1 MNLHNLPIF
10 PRNAITKKA
19 FSFIE
24 ISVVIVVIGILI
36 AGVVQ
41 GRDMLNDMRINSARS
56 FTEKSP
62 VSSMQNLALWLET
75 TQQNSLFIN
84 TNSVNAPLYHKDNQA
99 IGRWNDLNSDPNLK
113 VNLLQATEAS
123 KPIFIFNAINGLPA
137 LRFDGVNDYLQNVNK
152 FYYNNFTAFFVAL
165 PMKICATG
173 GGIYF
178 GTSGQSY
185 ITYPQ
190 HGGVINEANVTSA
203 AGFGVS
209 LCTNQ
214 IATVEHSSSY
224 MPSRTLNTGDFKKPV
239 LFTVSY
245 ANKVATSYVNSKSA
259 VTGAASGYN
268 VYLGFNVGGGGNSYE
283 NYGYYSGFVGEVI
296 YFSQTLSDEDRKLVD
311 NYLIEKWQIK

>member
-41 GRDMLNDMRINSARS
+41 GRDMFNDMRINSARS

-84 TNSVNAPLYHKDNQA
+84 TNSVNAPLYHKDNQS
-99 IGRWNDLNSDPNLK
+99 IGRWNYLNSDPNLK

-123 KPIFIFNAINGLPA
+123 KPMYIRDAINGLPA
-137 LRFDGVNDYLQNVNK
+137 LEFDGVDDYLQNINK

-165 PMKICATG
+165 PMRSCTMG
-173 GGIYF
+173 SGHF

-190 HGGVINEANVTSA
+190 HGDSIKEANVTSA

-214 IATVEHSSSY
+214 IATVEHSSNY
-224 MPSRTLNTGDFKKPV
+224 MPSRTLNSGNFRLP
-239 LFTVSY
+239 LLYTVSY
-245 ANKVATSYVNSKSA
+245 DNRVATSYVNSKSA

-283 NYGYYSGFVGEVI
+283 NYGYYSGFIGEVI

-311 NYLIEKWQIK
+311 NYLIEKWRIK